1 MSFSKTYTL
10 TFGDRCENHAGME
23 IKGVDV
29 GKGMGFNKEDL
40 EKVYQYF
47 ENKGCKCEIIH
58 LNYLLTDE
66 IIEDEVE
73 DAYLLVVRNMF
84 HNMIEMEN
92 DVVKEL
98 ESFEWDDKYWDR
110 RRKKVLNKH
119 ARENVCFGDESSEPD
134 YEKGKGRIVG
144 WGDVPIVNKIREGI
158 EEIMGE
164 KGSNLMC
171 EGNKYKNE
179 EDKDKK
185 NGGIGWHGDGERRK
199 VWALR
204 FGEKMVLKYNW
215 WIRSK
220 SVGKLFEIELNNGD
234 GYLMSE
240 KAVGNDWLKKKI
252 YTLRHSA
259 GSSKYVK
266 IVK

>member
-1 MSFSKTYTL
+1 
-10 TFGDRCENHAGME
+10 
-23 IKGVDV
+23 
-29 GKGMGFNKEDL
+29 MGFNKEDL

-47 ENKGCKCEIIH
+47 ENKECKCEIIH
-58 LNYLLTDE
+58 LNNLLTDE

-84 HNMIEMEN
+84 RYMIDMEN
-92 DVVKEL
+92 DIVKEL
-98 ESFEWDDKYWDR
+98 ESFEWDNKYWDR

-119 ARENVCFGDESSEPD
+119 VRENVCFGDESSDPD

-144 WGDVPIVNKIREGI
+144 WSDVPIVNKIREGI

-185 NGGIGWHGDGERRK
+185 NGGIG
-199 VWALR
+199 
-204 FGEKMVLKYNW
+204 
-215 WIRSK
+215 
-220 SVGKLFEIELNNGD
+220 
-234 GYLMSE
+234 
-240 KAVGNDWLKKKI
+240 
-252 YTLRHSA
+252 
-259 GSSKYVK
+259 
-266 IVK
+266 